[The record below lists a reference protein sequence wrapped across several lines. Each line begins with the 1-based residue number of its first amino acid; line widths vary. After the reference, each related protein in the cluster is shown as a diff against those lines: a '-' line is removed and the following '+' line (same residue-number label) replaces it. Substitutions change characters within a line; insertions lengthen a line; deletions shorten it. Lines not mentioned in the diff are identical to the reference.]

1 VPRIIAVV
9 DKANQAWR
17 RLTERIGRAKV
28 EAIEAHG
35 RPHPLFAARRR
46 WCGA

>member
-1 VPRIIAVV
+1 VPRIIAVAGE
-9 DKANQAWR
+9 ANQGSR
-17 RLTERIGRAKV
+17 RVAEPIGTAKV

-35 RPHPLFAARRR
+35 RPHLLFAARRR